1 VRQRTDRAS
10 ACCDNGSLK
19 TVISKGTSMKTNL
32 ALALVVAGTLA
43 SGFAIGKNED
53 KGHGNKGHSSKGH
66 SDRGNSDHGN
76 GNKGARH
83 DGGDKGARHDGR
95 DKSARH
101 DGGRRDHFGDHHR
114 VVLHDYYGQQFRS
127 GRCPPGLAKKHNG
140 CLPPGQAKKWHAGQ
154 HLPHNVVY
162 YSVPQSLVIQ
172 FGPPPSGHRYVRV
185 GTDILLIAIGT
196 RMIVDALSG

>member
-1 VRQRTDRAS
+1 MLNNV
-10 ACCDNGSLK
+10 N
-19 TVISKGTSMKTNL
+19 MKTINSKTNW
-32 ALALVVAGTLA
+32 ALALLVAGTLA
-43 SGFAIGKNED
+43 SGFAMGKKD
-53 KGHGNKGHSSKGH
+53 KDDDRGHGGKGHSSK
-66 SDRGNSDHGN
+66 GNSDHGN

-83 DGGDKGARHDGR
+83 DGD
-95 DKSARH
+95 
-101 DGGRRDHFGDHHR
+101 RREHFGERHR
-114 VVLHDYYGQQFRS
+114 VVVTEYYGQQFRS

-140 CLPPGQAKKWHAGQ
+140 CMPPGQAKKWHTGQ

-185 GTDILLIAIGT
+185 GADILLIAIGT